1 METKENTANRV
12 DIDISSAKC
21 WHCNQPALRNLD
33 EKWHQ
38 IKKSN
43 FQSFKLL
50 HWLWVKERIIRRAVE
65 EMFKWISELCTSR
78 LQHLGKILIYYSGL
92 LFYNYLD
99 PFQGNVIPARLKM
112 DNVFHLSVPIKSSL
126 WENTLNAKTRIH
138 MNGLYPTTWWWK
150 VSKLNSGSFQ
160 SRGFSF
166 NMTTHCAE
174 QTPLRAANQHAGRQ
188 SLKRI
193 WLIFSRISYYL
204 QSVGFRW
211 ERAS

>member
-99 PFQGNVIPARLKM
+99 PFQGNIIPALLKM
-112 DNVFHLSVPIKSSL
+112 DNVFHLFTSSHPC
-126 WENTLNAKTRIH
+126 EKIH
-138 MNGLYPTTWWWK
+138 WMPRQEYTWMAFIQLPDDQRL
-150 VSKLNSGSFQ
+150 VN
-160 SRGFSF
+160 
-166 NMTTHCAE
+166 
-174 QTPLRAANQHAGRQ
+174 
-188 SLKRI
+188 
-193 WLIFSRISYYL
+193 
-204 QSVGFRW
+204 
-211 ERAS
+211 